1 MYIYI
6 YIFFF
11 FLFIITSCN
20 NNNDDDHKNNN
31 IKYYKI
37 NDKKNNKKRK
47 NTSYNYT
54 SSLNSSVSIYMDKD
68 YEYLVHT
75 SEKNNRIICVKKEYN
90 DLIYYTHDNDCDPQN
105 TFSFSFNS
113 TFKFDEHFYM
123 TYKKNKE
130 SFIEMNITPSLA
142 IGSCINCLFLDEMNL
157 LSIYGYTFIYNKSN
171 EYEYKN
177 YYKKI
182 IDLYHNNNTEEYS
195 NDSDVDKNTPV
206 IVNMIKTDMDKIKK
220 KKKNHNKKKKKQSL
234 FDSYN
239 YNKDHKNIDKYN
251 KRIYRNSLG
260 IAATTFG
267 NIQNVLTKDKSIERN
282 NIISNVES
290 EPYNSYTNYHDIH
303 FYYNNCQGNDNI
315 QGNHKCDGNLSYQQ
329 DGSNSEENL
338 PFYSYE
344 NSILK
349 KFLKENSIHYA
360 YDEIG
365 KDKTVNPNISGN
377 SDIYNNSSIKMV
389 DRFFMNLKVMEDN
402 KEDEKKEHNHNN
414 HNHNNNNNNNN
425 MYDHNNESEKRIFD
439 ELKNIIYKE
448 NECKIFKDDFN
459 NNPKMW
465 TNILFTNSF
474 TNINIL
480 SHIDKY
486 NGTYADLKYFSFQ
499 DTYKKKK
506 LNDFLNITLDINNKE
521 YLRNNNV
528 YIIIA
533 NEEIKYINHL
543 IFCSDIISIADPVIT
558 YIYNYDL
565 RKSYEQI
572 KNKYISEVQ
581 DNKVFLIKVFYYN
594 QQILFF
600 LIDYIVGMDDPMK
613 LSIPFFYLVSQNYF
627 TMYTHFFMKDNLI
640 GWIRKSKILYVK
652 TMNKIFSYIKE
663 STHYTK
669 KSYDVISIENKIISN
684 IYLLYLTKNIFKYII
699 FARYNPLKN
708 YSLHKDINFDSVL
721 LNMISTFT
729 NEELYDYTT
738 YLKKITKKDMNKIK
752 DKKKIKRMDIFEI
765 FIIPSTNYI
774 KFESILSKLFKALFD
789 CGGKHISKLL
799 KIAILRS
806 HYDMLYNF
814 NCYNFQLYSFLTN
827 LLDLHE
833 YFYEYA
839 DLSDLFKE
847 SQIILKQL
855 IKLTLEEMNN
865 LIPFNEDKYL
875 IKYLIIILYF
885 GNDMF
890 CLDKENSVYIQLI
903 HELRQLNI
911 FHAIILAYLS
921 GDKVGTLCTSIDI
934 NKEENNKI
942 IYVKKNNVYKDI
954 GSYKYDNVHY
964 LTYDDDNSYVKYKC
978 RGNCNKNDYA
988 VSFIKKFDN
997 KYFGDFHVTIRPS
1010 SEYTLGIILISFMAS
1025 VVFIVGELHKSMKR
1039 IYVYR
1044 IFKNIFIKNYN
1055 HNITKYYTFWNS
1067 KLYAFEQYE
1076 PECVLLFNKYNLY
1089 EKYNLHKNKSILNS
1103 LKVSNNLNDLKE
1115 YKINLLDRNNQKD
1128 NINNNE
1134 ELIKY
1139 FDMKKEKCLCNRNMI
1154 NKSKG
1159 DFVVSQYLQIRYN
1172 FMNKIKKTNNKLYE
1186 KMLNYNFFNDPL
1198 DISYKTKKFQYEK
1211 LIDICKDM
1219 KFDKNSLCLFHK
1231 SRIILTYLYL
1241 LSPNPQFIFY
1251 VISPLVFI
1259 KPQKYCDEYDIPLVL
1274 NNMLKNRNFYKKNAQ
1289 ICINYAFAHFI
1300 SSGDKTTNLVITA
1313 KISGTMVNIS
1323 KHNLLLLLPLSK
1335 RVDILDY
1342 SKNNEYDIKEEI
1354 LNEYFI
1360 LGNPYTPINII
1371 AYSFQ
1376 EYDNIKKNP
1385 HITISGAFIKKYDE
1399 KYVTYNAITKIY
1411 DEKTQC
1417 TNNHS
1422 FQHKGKLL
1430 CFCDILSKHKNTNC
1444 LYPFCEK
1451 TKKFCYLNEEC
1462 INGECLCI
1470 KGYSRHPM
1478 SSICEQ
1484 NNECVLDPKNTCE
1497 SPGKCV
1503 LAKNRYICLCPYPYV
1518 RILNNCLHP
1527 LKGIKIGLYIFNNF
1541 NNQFSNDE
1549 DDASKK
1555 ERFYSNVFGSMSDYI
1570 KEAINDI
1577 TKHDLKLRVHVKPIK
1592 KLKNAIKATVIINQR
1607 NNPNEPTPI
1616 EVFNIFLN
1624 QLSDST
1630 SALNIGFFSYFARF
1644 TYIDYVESF
1653 SRNEH
1658 VIPFYQNYIKYIP
1671 IFLLKIFQGDSFND
1685 ISFIACVNFI
1695 ILIGVT
1701 FLLLSYFIYLFVK
1714 LKFFQEQRV
1723 KAF

>member
-195 NDSDVDKNTPV
+195 NNSDVDKNTPV

-220 KKKNHNKKKKKQSL
+220 KKKNHNKKKKKKSL

-282 NIISNVES
+282 KIISNVES

-303 FYYNNCQGNDNI
+303 LYYNNCQGNDNI

-365 KDKTVNPNISGN
+365 KDKTVNSNVSGN

-414 HNHNNNNNNNN
+414 HNHHNNNN

-439 ELKNIIYKE
+439 KLKNIIYKE

-521 YLRNNNV
+521 YFRNNNV

-1103 LKVSNNLNDLKE
+1103 LKVSNKLNDLKE

-1274 NNMLKNRNFYKKNAQ
+1274 NNMLKNRNFYKKNAR

-1376 EYDNIKKNP
+1376 EYDNIKNNP

>member
-1 MYIYI
+1 MCIY
-6 YIFFF
+6 FFL

-20 NNNDDDHKNNN
+20 NNN

-37 NDKKNNKKRK
+37 NDKKNEKRN
-47 NTSYNYT
+47 NTSYNYNNNNNNNNNN
-54 SSLNSSVSIYMDKD
+54 SSLNTSVSIYMDKD

-75 SEKNNRIICVKKEYN
+75 SEKNNRLICVKKEYN

-113 TFKFDEHFYM
+113 TFKFDDHFYM

-182 IDLYHNNNTEEYS
+182 IDLYHNNSEEYS
-195 NDSDVDKNTPV
+195 NDSDVVWNIPV
-206 IVNMIKTDMDKIKK
+206 VINMIKADVDKK
-220 KKKNHNKKKKKQSL
+220 KKKKYNKNKGHL
-234 FDSYN
+234 DSYN
-239 YNKDHKNIDKYN
+239 YNKDHKDMDKYN

-260 IAATTFG
+260 LAATTFG
-267 NIQNVLTKDKSIERN
+267 DVRNGLSKDKWSDRN
-282 NIISNVES
+282 KIISKVES
-290 EPYNSYTNYHDIH
+290 EPNNSYTNYDDIH
-303 FYYNNCQGNDNI
+303 LYYNNCQGNNNF
-315 QGNHKCDGNLSYQQ
+315 QGHHKCGGNISYHQE
-329 DGSNSEENL
+329 DNSKENL
-338 PFYSYE
+338 PFYYYE

-349 KFLKENSIHYA
+349 KFLKENRIHYA

-365 KDKTVNPNISGN
+365 KDKIANPNMSGN
-377 SDIYNNSSIKMV
+377 SDIYNNSPIKMV
-389 DRFFMNLKVMEDN
+389 DRFFMNLKVMEEN
-402 KEDEKKEHNHNN
+402 KEDERKEHKNDNNDNNDNNNDNNNNHNN
-414 HNHNNNNNNNN
+414 SHNKGN
-425 MYDHNNESEKRIFD
+425 EKRIF
-439 ELKNIIYKE
+439 ENLKNIIYKE

-459 NNPKMW
+459 NNPKVW

-474 TNINIL
+474 TNVNIL

-486 NGTYADLKYFSFQ
+486 NGTYADLKYFSFH

-506 LNDFLNITLDINNKE
+506 LNDFLNITFDINNKE

-533 NEEIKYINHL
+533 NDEIKYMNHL
-543 IFCSDIISIADPVIT
+543 IFCSDIISIADPLIT
-558 YIYNYDL
+558 YIYNYNL

-572 KNKYISEVQ
+572 KNKYISDFQ
-581 DNKVFLIKVFYYN
+581 DNKVFLIKVFYYE

-627 TMYTHFFMKDNLI
+627 TLYTHFFMKDNLI
-640 GWIRKSKILYVK
+640 GWIRESKILYVK

-663 STHYTK
+663 STYYTK
-669 KSYDVISIENKIISN
+669 KSYDAISIENKIISN

-708 YSLHKDINFDSVL
+708 YSLHKNINFDSVL
-721 LNMISTFT
+721 LNMLSTFT

-738 YLKKITKKDMNKIK
+738 YFKKITKKDMNKIK
-752 DKKKIKRMDIFEI
+752 DQKKIERMDIFDI

-814 NCYNFQLYSFLTN
+814 NCYNYQLYSFLTN

-847 SQIILKQL
+847 SQIILKEL
-855 IKLTLEEMNN
+855 IKLTLQEMNN

-903 HELRQLNI
+903 HELRHLNI

-921 GDKVGTLCTSIDI
+921 GDKVGTLCTRIDME
-934 NKEENNKI
+934 KEDKSI
-942 IYVKKNNVYKDI
+942 IYIKKNNVHTDKFI
-954 GSYKYDNVHY
+954 TSYKYDNINY
-964 LTYDDDNSYVKYKC
+964 ITYDDDNYYIQYKC
-978 RGNCNKNDYA
+978 TGNCNKNDYA
-988 VSFIKKFDN
+988 LSFIKKFDN
-997 KYFGDFHVTIRPS
+997 KYYGDLHVTIRQS

-1025 VVFIVGELHKSMKR
+1025 VVFIVGELHKDMKR

-1076 PECVLLFNKYNLY
+1076 PECILLFNKYNLY
-1089 EKYNLHKNKSILNS
+1089 EKYNLHKSSILNS
-1103 LKVSNNLNDLKE
+1103 FKGSNLNHLKE
-1115 YKINLLDRNNQKD
+1115 YKINLLDTNYEKS

-1139 FDMKKEKCLCNRNMI
+1139 FDLKKETCLCNRNMI

-1172 FMNKIKKTNNKLYE
+1172 FMNKIKKRNKDLYE

-1219 KFDKNSLCLFHK
+1219 KFDKNRLCLFHK

-1241 LSPNPQFIFY
+1241 LSPYPQFIFY

-1376 EYDNIKKNP
+1376 DYDNIKKNS
-1385 HITISGAFIKKYDE
+1385 HITISGAFIKRYDE
-1399 KYVTYNAITKIY
+1399 KYVTYNTITKIY
-1411 DEKTQC
+1411 DEKTHC

-1422 FQHKGKLL
+1422 FEHKGILL
-1430 CFCDILSKHKNTNC
+1430 CFCDILSKQKNANC

-1462 INGECLCI
+1462 INGECVCI
-1470 KGYSRHPM
+1470 KGYSRNPM

-1484 NNECVLDPKNTCE
+1484 NNECVLDPNNTCE

-1541 NNQFSNDE
+1541 HNHFSNDE

-1630 SALNIGFFSYFARF
+1630 SALNNGFFSYFARF

-1658 VIPFYQNYIKYIP
+1658 IIPFYQNYIKYIP

-1685 ISFIACVNFI
+1685 ISFIAFVNFI
-1695 ILIGVT
+1695 ILIGFT
-1701 FLLLSYFIYLFVK
+1701 FLLLSYFVYLFVK
-1714 LKFFQEQRV
+1714 LKFFQVQRV